1 MSAPAGSPHP
11 AAGARIPPKL
21 GGAVSGLA
29 PPQQNGE
36 ARGRGAARGLGRPE
50 GEGGLAGGLCRGSGR
65 AGPGPAREA
74 AVGPRGRG
82 ETWRP
87 RCGEGSGREDGR
99 AGLSAVC
106 HPGLPFRVDGGRGV
120 GVGGRQDSQ
129 LRPRRRLVAPG
140 DPFAAE
146 SSQDAG
152 AAECVVCGEYGA
164 ALVLGGSHPSGSRN
178 VALIFFF
185 F

>member
-11 AAGARIPPKL
+11 AAGARMPPKL

-36 ARGRGAARGLGRPE
+36 ARGPGAARGLGRRE
-50 GEGGLAGGLCRGSGR
+50 GEGGRPAPWLGAGR
-65 AGPGPAREA
+65 AGPGRPRWGPEA
-74 AVGPRGRG
+74 AVKHGG
-82 ETWRP
+82 P

-120 GVGGRQDSQ
+120 GVGGRHDRQ
-129 LRPRRRLVAPG
+129 LRPGRRPVALG
-140 DPFAAE
+140 DPFAAK

-152 AAECVVCGEYGA
+152 AAECVVYG
-164 ALVLGGSHPSGSRN
+164 GH
-178 VALIFFF
+178 
-185 F
+185 